1 MADLAPSNGE
11 ELLTKSKQW
20 PKGSAAGRRLFG
32 RRFEPRSGAHAGGAA
47 HGKWLARF
55 QTTDQKNCNW
65 LRYHS
70 TVRCYG
76 RNVHPNCLEL
86 FDYTLFYH
94 ALGYAMRMTPKRGG
108 IRGPRLRLI

>member
-1 MADLAPSNGE
+1 MADLAPSNVEG
-11 ELLTKSKQW
+11 LLAKSKQW

-32 RRFEPRSGAHAGGAA
+32 RRFKPRSGAHAGGAA

-55 QTTDQKNCNW
+55 QTTDQKNSIGYATI
-65 LRYHS
+65 RP
-70 TVRCYG
+70 RCYG
-76 RNVHPNCLEL
+76 RKVHPNCLEP